1 MTYAIER
8 TGYGKRTTYTIR
20 EYTRTGSNPTNGK
33 RYRTEQAAREA
44 ARDMGITVAAC
55 GDMYDILAALFY
67 GRTARQARE

>member
-20 EYTRTGSNPTNGK
+20 EYTRTCSNPTNGK

-44 ARDMGITVAAC
+44 AQGLGITIAAC
-55 GDMYDILAALFY
+55 GDHWEILAAIK
-67 GRTARQARE
+67 